1 MDAVTVPLPVIQLAA
16 IGIFLID
23 TALLAF
29 MIVYRLIE
37 GVRNNRR
44 APELA
49 AARRSM
55 LQAVALGGQA
65 PEHEDEL
72 IAQGKVSSRISML
85 AAAQLLNTIRG
96 EAHVDL
102 VGYLHR
108 AGYADRA
115 VAMLSSRNSLLRGVA
130 CELLGAL
137 GDASSSRRLIHL
149 LRDPDE
155 DVRNTAVRALGRLK
169 DPRAVEDL
177 IESLEGRRAISPV
190 LVGAA
195 LVRIGPPGATAL
207 RNGLHSQEAR
217 TRALCARVLGLL
229 DDFEAE
235 HALIAVLNGDD
246 QELPVIEAARA
257 LQRVGG
263 KNARGALLECV
274 QSRRDSEVRVAAIS
288 ALSGLV
294 DQESVRTLL
303 ALVADTD
310 PRIARAAAR
319 ALERSGPEGR
329 IALSQL
335 EVGSQAASY
344 AAEVRAMGDLGR
356 GSPGAADQ

>member
-1 MDAVTVPLPVIQLAA
+1 MDAVTIPLPVIQMAA
-16 IGIFLID
+16 LGIFLID
-23 TALLAF
+23 TALLTF
-29 MIVYRLIE
+29 MIGYRLIE
-37 GVRNNRR
+37 GVRNDRR

-55 LQAVALGGQA
+55 LQAAALGGQA
-65 PEHEDEL
+65 PTLAYEQ
-72 IAQGKVSSRISML
+72 IAQGSVSTRISML

-96 EAHVDL
+96 DAHVDL
-102 VGYLHR
+102 VAYLHG
-108 AGYADRA
+108 AGYDDRA

-137 GDASSSRRLIHL
+137 GDASSARQLIGL
-149 LRDPDE
+149 LGDPDE

-177 IESLEGRRAISPV
+177 LQSLEGNRAISPV

-195 LVRIGPPGATAL
+195 LVRIGPPGALAL
-207 RNGLHSQEAR
+207 RKGLHSQESR

-235 HALIAVLNGDD
+235 QALIEVLKSDSNRPP
-246 QELPVIEAARA
+246 LIEAARA

-274 QSRRDSEVRVAAIS
+274 HSSQDPEVRVAAIS

-294 DQESVRTLL
+294 DPESGQALL
-303 ALVADTD
+303 VLVSDTD
-310 PRIARAAAR
+310 PRVARAAAR

-329 IALSQL
+329 IALAQL
-335 EVGSQAASY
+335 EVGTQAASY
-344 AAEVRAMGDLGR
+344 AAEVEAVGDLSRGR
-356 GSPGAADQ
+356 LGSGEQ